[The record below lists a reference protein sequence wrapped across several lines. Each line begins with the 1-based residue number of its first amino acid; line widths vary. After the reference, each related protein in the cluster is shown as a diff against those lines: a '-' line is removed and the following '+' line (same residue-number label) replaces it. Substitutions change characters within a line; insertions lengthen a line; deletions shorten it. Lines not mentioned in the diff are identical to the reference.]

1 MKKILLFLGVAL
13 LSLSVNATPAT
24 LTKKFAK
31 TNVQAAAVKAP
42 RTEFETAK
50 AEKAL
55 APKAK
60 EAQDTIQIVGIRSI
74 AYYATQFIFKC
85 NPAKSVYY
93 SYDIC
98 SEDRKYI
105 ATGAWSKAALD
116 TISAQYGYYAFQSD
130 WILNY
135 GINGTNISEY
145 TTSESVIASWQEQW
159 QKYAAVVDEEDG
171 EYYYGLKPGTYLF
184 FVEGLASDLNT
195 TTEEYA
201 GAYFK
206 VVWYSASN
214 LNAEVSED
222 KTKAS
227 LSWTMPEDL
236 FEGAQLYLAVYDNE
250 GEQAYTNYDSENDTI
265 LPITSPITFK
275 VAEGKTYTA
284 MAQIYTADFHQ
295 AGEPTEYIFSVGEN
309 EYAPKELK
317 AEVLAEEGD
326 SVLLSWTAETKAYAY
341 YVNIYYQ
348 SGEYV
353 AQYGYQPGDQVS
365 KMLIPG
371 DYAGVGIVL
380 PPATYSWSVMAV
392 NYDGTYISYASEEV
406 EGQAFTTLDI
416 VAPVIT
422 NYEVV
427 TSEGSTSAAFTF
439 EVEDN
444 YYDVDDMTFHVT
456 GDITGVWTTKNG
468 KYTLRNLEVGK
479 EYTIEVSVEDPAGN
493 INDFATVTII
503 FTAGQ
508 AQAIDQVIFDIKA
521 NKVLRDGQLI
531 IKRDKKAFNVLGA
544 EL

>member
-31 TNVQAAAVKAP
+31 TSVQAAAVKAP
-42 RTEFETAK
+42 RAEFETAK

-60 EAQDTIQIVGIRSI
+60 EAQDTIKIVGIRSI

-85 NPAKSVYY
+85 NPAKSTYY
-93 SYDIC
+93 NFDIC

-105 ATGAWSKAALD
+105 ATGGWRKAALD
-116 TISAQYGYYAFQSD
+116 TINAQYGYYAFQSD

-135 GINGTNISEY
+135 GINGTNISEH
-145 TTSESVIASWQEQW
+145 TTNESVIASFQEQW
-159 QKYAAVVDEEDG
+159 QKYAVIVDEEDD
-171 EYYYGLKPGTYLF
+171 EYYYGLKPGKYVF
-184 FVEGLASDLNT
+184 FVEGFGSDQTT

-201 GAYFK
+201 GALYE

-222 KTKAS
+222 KTKAT
-227 LSWTMPEDL
+227 LSWTMPENL
-236 FEGAQLYLAVYDNE
+236 FTGAQLQVAVYDNE
-250 GEQAYTNYDSENDTI
+250 GEKAYSNYDSENDTI
-265 LPITSPITFK
+265 LPITSPITFD

-284 MAQIYTADFHQ
+284 MAQIYTADRHQ

-348 SGEYV
+348 SGEYM
-353 AQYGYQPGDQVS
+353 AQNGYEPGDQVN

-371 DYAGVGIVL
+371 EYAGVGIVL

-406 EGQAFTTLDI
+406 EGQAFTTQDI

-427 TSEGSTSAAFTF
+427 TSEGSTSAVFTF

-444 YYDVDDMTFHVT
+444 YYDVDDMTFHVS
-456 GDITGVWTTKNG
+456 GDITGAWTTKNG

-479 EYTIEVSVEDPAGN
+479 EYTIEVSVEDPASN

-531 IKRDKKAFNVLGA
+531 IKRDQKAFNVLGA